1 MILDEDVSNQRGIYL
16 YLLSG
21 NEKHLN
27 IRAFDERTKQRV
39 YEKQG
44 GICMRCKNNFEL
56 KEMDGDHIIPWKDG
70 GKTVEN
76 NCQMLCISCN
86 RKG

>member
-1 MILDEDVSNQRGIYL
+1 MNANRLEKQIQDLILDEDVSNQRGIYL

-39 YEKQG
+39 YEKQD
-44 GICMRCKNNFEL
+44 GICMRCKNNSHTF
-56 KEMDGDHIIPWKDG
+56 
-70 GKTVEN
+70 
-76 NCQMLCISCN
+76 IS
-86 RKG
+86 